1 MPILKRANACIYYE
15 DSGTGEPLLLLHGF
29 SVSSRYWSRTGVAAE
44 LAGHYRV
51 IAMDLRGHGRSRV
64 QGEPKGYDADTLAD
78 DITALADSL
87 GLDRF
92 HLLGHSAGGMVAL
105 RYAWRREERLRS
117 LVLMSTAPATAFG
130 HRDPQL
136 RQQSLQMFAEFYE
149 RQTWPKIFSH
159 LRQLPGP
166 LLYWMDQLP
175 ERERLWA
182 LLLEICRDNKPN
194 VLAAF
199 IRTFFTDPDPHL
211 ESLRLIACPTL
222 IVVGEHD
229 KLFLP
234 AGILLARA
242 IPHAQHQ
249 VLERV
254 GHMTALEAPE
264 LTSAT
269 ILNFLA
275 TCRGY

>member
-1 MPILKRANACIYYE
+1 MPILKRANACIHYE

-29 SVSSRYWSRTGVAAE
+29 SVSSRYWSETGVTAE

-64 QGEPKGYDADTLAD
+64 HGEPKDYGIETIAD
-78 DITALADSL
+78 DITVLADNL
-87 GLDRF
+87 GVDRL

-105 RYAWRREERLRS
+105 RYAWRQGERLRS
-117 LVLMSTAPATAFG
+117 LLLMSTAPATAFG
-130 HRDPQL
+130 HSNPQL
-136 RQQSLQMFAEFYE
+136 RQQSLHVFAELYE
-149 RQTWPKIFSH
+149 RQTWRQIFSH

-175 ERERLWA
+175 ERERLWT
-182 LLLEICRDNKPN
+182 LLMEICRDNEPG
-194 VLAAF
+194 VLATFVRA
-199 IRTFFTDPDPHL
+199 FFTDPDPHL
-211 ESLRLIACPTL
+211 ESLRLITCPTL

-234 AGILLARA
+234 ASTLLAQEIPRA
-242 IPHAQHQ
+242 QRQ
-249 VLERV
+249 VLKRV

-269 ILNFLA
+269 ILNFLR
-275 TCRGY
+275 TCQDH